1 MGNKIKIVVLSPY
14 YLPHIGGLESHAH
27 EFNIHA
33 SERGYDI
40 TVWTARLPNHIPEY
54 EEVGSIKIFRYP
66 VIELLGGF
74 PIPAIWSPD
83 FWRQYKEISS
93 HAYGMVI
100 SRTRFFLSSCI
111 ALLYAKVKHIPLL
124 HIEHGSDY
132 VHLSSM
138 LATAIA
144 YAYDQT
150 LGRLVIQKADIVV
163 ANSNASAVFV
173 QNLTRNAVHPHVIYR
188 GVKQDAIM
196 RVIADKKT
204 SNAITICYVGRL
216 INGKGVQDL
225 VTALSIISVTS
236 PVVCWIIGDGPMKKE
251 LEQLTARYNLESKII
266 FLGQMN
272 NDQAIS
278 YIKSCDIFINPSYTE
293 GIPTSVIEAAL
304 CKRAIIA
311 TDVGGTNEII
321 THNESGILIA
331 PHASKELADALA
343 LLITNPELR
352 QKIGEQAYNQ
362 NESRFSWEHAMN
374 QYEAI
379 LR

>member
-1 MGNKIKIVVLSPY
+1 MEGKVGLLVFAPY
-14 YLPHIGGLESHAH
+14 YPPHVGGLESHAH

-33 SERGYDI
+33 SGRGYDI

-54 EEVGSIKIFRYP
+54 EEVDSIKIFRYP

-74 PIPAIWSPD
+74 PVPAIWSPT
-83 FWRQYKEISS
+83 FRNQYKEISS
-93 HAYGMVI
+93 RAYEVVI

-111 ALLYAKVKHIPLL
+111 ALTYAKIKDIPLL

-132 VHLSSM
+132 VHLHSI
-138 LATAIA
+138 LATAVA

-150 LGRLVIQKADIVV
+150 FGRLVIQKADIVV
-163 ANSNASAVFV
+163 ANSNASATFV
-173 QNLTRNAVHPHVIYR
+173 QNLTQNSVHPHVIYR
-188 GVKQDAIM
+188 GVKQDAIINA
-196 RVIADKKT
+196 IADKKT
-204 SNAITICYVGRL
+204 SDAITICYVGRL

-225 VTALSIISVTS
+225 VTALSILSVTS
-236 PVVCWIIGDGPMKKE
+236 RVVCWIIGDGPMKKE
-251 LEQLTARYNLESKII
+251 LEQLSTRYNLESKII

-331 PHASKELADALA
+331 PHASKEMAEALA

-352 QKIGEQAYNQ
+352 QKIGKEAYNQ
-362 NESRFSWEHAMN
+362 NKSRFSWEHAMN